1 MITSRIPRRRT
12 VPANRR
18 FQTRRRLDVET
29 LECRQLLSGA
39 TVPTAAQPASTG
51 TSDAPGDL
59 STVYLSNTN
68 TSPVVSVGSMTFILA
83 NVNGMNQVWRSYGY
97 VSPAVAISPLTTNVS
112 EVASTGTGLYILA
125 DTNWGNSGASQ
136 AYQVF
141 RYTGSGTNSSWTAI
155 TGTNTNVSQI
165 TANGTGLFMLGY
177 NGGINQVWRYT
188 GSGTNWTAVT
198 STYTVATQLTSTGT
212 GVYMAAITG
221 WVSGVWVYNNSG
233 TSWSVVAPSSMGTYQ
248 IVSTGKALYQLANSG
263 GGNQILEYS
272 GAGTNWT
279 TIAGTSF
286 SPTVIAAAGSDLFM
300 LSGLGNGTS
309 VILQYEGSGS
319 NWTGLLDDPVA
330 FASDS
335 PAPAGTPLFPYGMPY
350 FDDVVQG
357 QTGDCWLLASLSE
370 VAARDPQDIENMFV
384 PWGSTTING
393 SSVPQYLVRLYQPNG
408 TAIYVEVDAMF
419 PGGLYTEYAQLK
431 NSYGTPGLWVAL
443 AEKAYAEANVLG
455 LLYTTYEGQDSYGAL
470 WGGYPDHALQ
480 AITGKTANEIS
491 INPSNIAAAWNAG
504 QLIVLDTPNKALP
517 SSLLVPAHAYA
528 VVDYDASW
536 SEPVEMYNPWG
547 VAIDSGWT
555 SGPDSGGLLSLSTN
569 PSNGD
574 EVYGLFN
581 ADAYFLEQNFSTQDI
596 GTGTTPMP
604 VATGPD
610 GGFGALTAP
619 ADAKTRTIAL
629 VRHDDNGSS
638 RDDTIAIA
646 SRPNF
651 VAATGIEVLGFD
663 DAGLL
668 STPRWSRVLSASA
681 SVP

>member
-248 IVSTGKALYQLANSG
+248 IVSTGKAS
-263 GGNQILEYS
+263 
-272 GAGTNWT
+272 
-279 TIAGTSF
+279 TS
-286 SPTVIAAAGSDLFM
+286 SPTAGAATRSW
-300 LSGLGNGTS
+300 N
-309 VILQYEGSGS
+309 
-319 NWTGLLDDPVA
+319 
-330 FASDS
+330 
-335 PAPAGTPLFPYGMPY
+335 
-350 FDDVVQG
+350 
-357 QTGDCWLLASLSE
+357 
-370 VAARDPQDIENMFV
+370 
-384 PWGSTTING
+384 
-393 SSVPQYLVRLYQPNG
+393 
-408 TAIYVEVDAMF
+408 
-419 PGGLYTEYAQLK
+419 
-431 NSYGTPGLWVAL
+431 TPGRAPTGQPSPGPAL
-443 AEKAYAEANVLG
+443 A
-455 LLYTTYEGQDSYGAL
+455 
-470 WGGYPDHALQ
+470 P
-480 AITGKTANEIS
+480 
-491 INPSNIAAAWNAG
+491 P
-504 QLIVLDTPNKALP
+504 
-517 SSLLVPAHAYA
+517 
-528 VVDYDASW
+528 
-536 SEPVEMYNPWG
+536 
-547 VAIDSGWT
+547 
-555 SGPDSGGLLSLSTN
+555 
-569 PSNGD
+569 
-574 EVYGLFN
+574 
-581 ADAYFLEQNFSTQDI
+581 
-596 GTGTTPMP
+596 
-604 VATGPD
+604 
-610 GGFGALTAP
+610 
-619 ADAKTRTIAL
+619 
-629 VRHDDNGSS
+629 
-638 RDDTIAIA
+638 
-646 SRPNF
+646 
-651 VAATGIEVLGFD
+651 
-663 DAGLL
+663 
-668 STPRWSRVLSASA
+668 
-681 SVP
+681 